1 MTKITLRNPQN
12 WLHYRGEREIHSRAP
27 HSIGENVQKK
37 KKEYRYSLHGDIKIH
52 TRSNRQPAKAIGY
65 AWEPVR
71 SGGRVWRLHKNKRKS
86 WLCDTVMVETAQRM
100 AAELDAT
107 CHD

>member
-86 WLCDTVMVETAQRM
+86 WLCDTVMLSTAQEM
-100 AAELDAT
+100 VEDLSAT
-107 CHD
+107 L

>member
-1 MTKITLRNPQN
+1 MLKN
-12 WLHYRGEREIHSRAP
+12 
-27 HSIGENVQKK
+27 KK

-71 SGGRVWRLHKNKRKS
+71 SGGRVWREHKDGSIS
-86 WLCDTVMVETAQRM
+86 WLCDTVLFSTAESM
-100 AAELDAT
+100 AKELSKT
-107 CHD
+107 